1 MSSAFPERLK
11 KPMLAVM
18 LALPLAR
25 SQESISSIRPLHKIG
40 LYLSWSS
47 LDTNYARWYNLI
59 LMATP
64 KMIGVLGGMGPAATA
79 DFYQKIIRATPA
91 KADQDH
97 LKVLIF
103 SNPQVPDRTAAIR
116 GEGPDPLPVLVA
128 SAEVLIQGGADFI
141 TIPCVTAHQ
150 YYEALQQAISVPIL
164 HLIGETVTAA
174 VGEYPAHRQ
183 LGLLA
188 TTGTLQSRLFEHYFE
203 PRGFTILRPDPAVQA
218 STVMEAIYAVKHG
231 EPLERPR
238 RLIREAAEHLRAR
251 GAEAI
256 IAGCTEVPLILRE
269 SDLTVPL
276 IDPTWILAQAAV
288 RRALGHDRPASV
300 ASQRCYKDRG

>member
-1 MSSAFPERLK
+1 MIEGGNRVSP
-11 KPMLAVM
+11 
-18 LALPLAR
+18 
-25 SQESISSIRPLHKIG
+25 QEQ
-40 LYLSWSS
+40 
-47 LDTNYARWYNLI
+47 T
-59 LMATP
+59 MA

-91 KADQDH
+91 KTDQEH

-128 SAEVLIQGGADFI
+128 GAEVLARGGADFI
-141 TIPCVTAHQ
+141 TIPCVTAHH
-150 YYEALQQAISVPIL
+150 YYEALQRAVSVPIL
-164 HLIGETVTAA
+164 HLIGEAVTA
-174 VGEYPAHRQ
+174 VVNEYPGFHC

-188 TTGTLQSRLFEHYFE
+188 TTGTLQSRLFEPYFE
-203 PRGFTILRPDPAVQA
+203 PRGFSIVTPDAAVQA
-218 STVMEAIYAVKHG
+218 SAVMEAIYAIKHG
-231 EPLERPR
+231 EPLERSR
-238 RLIREAAEHLRAR
+238 RLIREAADHLRAR

-256 IAGCTEVPLILRE
+256 VAGCTEVPLILQDG
-269 SDLTVPL
+269 DLPVPV

-288 RRALGHDRPASV
+288 RRALEEDRPLAV

>member
-1 MSSAFPERLK
+1 M
-11 KPMLAVM
+11 
-18 LALPLAR
+18 
-25 SQESISSIRPLHKIG
+25 
-40 LYLSWSS
+40 
-47 LDTNYARWYNLI
+47 
-59 LMATP
+59 P

-128 SAEVLIQGGADFI
+128 GAEVLIQGGADFI
-141 TIPCVTAHQ
+141 TIPCVTVHHF
-150 YYEALQQAISVPIL
+150 YDALQRAVSVPIL
-164 HLIGETVTAA
+164 HLIGEAVTA
-174 VGEYPAHRQ
+174 VGTEYPGLRC

-188 TTGTLQSRLFEHYFE
+188 TTGTLQSRLFEPYFE
-203 PRGFTILRPDPAVQA
+203 PRGFTIVTPDPTVQA
-218 STVMEAIYAVKHG
+218 SAVMEAIYAVKHG
-231 EPLERPR
+231 EPLEGPR
-238 RLIREAAEHLRAR
+238 RLIREAAEHLRIR

-256 IAGCTEVPLILRE
+256 MAGCTEVPLILQDG
-269 SDLTVPL
+269 DLPVPV

-288 RRALGHDRPASV
+288 RRALEQDRPLTAT
-300 ASQRCYKDRG
+300 SQRCYKDRG